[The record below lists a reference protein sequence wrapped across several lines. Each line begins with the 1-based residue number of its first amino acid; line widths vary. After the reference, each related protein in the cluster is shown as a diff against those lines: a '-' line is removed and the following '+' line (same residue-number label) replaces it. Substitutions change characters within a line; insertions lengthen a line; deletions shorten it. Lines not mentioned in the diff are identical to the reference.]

1 MKIFIRT
8 TGDRSLEQFKDL
20 DYTPLMDRERTG
32 CKGYFKQ
39 LQELSLIEDDI
50 LLLEDDIK
58 LKKSFFQCL
67 NDVIEMSNNKYIINM
82 SQPNGVIRF
91 FEPKDFFWT
100 RAVYY
105 PKGSIKEFM
114 EDYTEE
120 YLKLD
125 VYYDKIQ
132 QHLLKNKYIGVPS
145 IMNII
150 DLELP
155 PIMKYNNDNK
165 K

>member
-8 TGDRSLEQFKDL
+8 TGERTLEQFKDL
-20 DYTPLMDRERTG
+20 DYVVLMDREKTG

-39 LQELSLIEDDI
+39 LQELSKIDDDI

-58 LKKSFFQCL
+58 LKKSFMDCL
-67 NDVIEMSNNKYIINM
+67 NDLIEMTNNKYIINM
-82 SQPNGVIRF
+82 SQPNGIVKF

-105 PKGSIKEFM
+105 PKGSIADFM
-114 EDYTEE
+114 KNYSED
-120 YLKLD
+120 LLNVSK
-125 VYYDKIQ
+125 YYDVIQ
-132 QHLLKNKYIGVPS
+132 QHLLKDKYIGVPS

-150 DLELP
+150 DLGVKSL
-155 PIMKYNNDNK
+155 MNY
-165 K
+165 

>member
-8 TGDRSLEQFKDL
+8 TGERSLEQFKNL
-20 DYTPLMDRERTG
+20 DYVVLMDKEKTG
-32 CKGYFKQ
+32 CRGYFEQ
-39 LQELSLIEDDI
+39 LKYLSTLDEDI

-58 LKKSFFQCL
+58 LKKSFFNCL
-67 NDVIEMSNNKYIINM
+67 NDLVEMTNNRYVINM
-82 SQPNGVIRF
+82 SQPNGVVKF

-105 PKGSIKEFM
+105 PKGSIEKFM
-114 EDYTEE
+114 TNYNED

-125 VYYDKIQ
+125 KYYDKIQ
-132 QHLLKNKYIGVPS
+132 QHLLVDKYIGVPS

-150 DLELP
+150 DLDIPSL
-155 PIMKYNNDNK
+155 MDYK
-165 K
+165 